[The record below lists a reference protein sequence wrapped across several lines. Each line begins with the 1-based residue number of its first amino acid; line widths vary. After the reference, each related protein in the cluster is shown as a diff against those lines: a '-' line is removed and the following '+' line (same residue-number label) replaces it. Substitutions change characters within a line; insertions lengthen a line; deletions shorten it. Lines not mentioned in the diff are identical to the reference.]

1 MAINNN
7 YNQNRLNQI
16 KEECRYYETMIEK
29 IIISPELT
37 AILHS
42 ETKSNNNSPLYKKS
56 LKSIRDYITNK
67 NSYSQDK
74 LQNKTL
80 EEIIYIKDYFKSILN
95 SCRKII
101 TLSQKTITPDL
112 KTHEDMA
119 NHMIDTLGLENLV
132 SNDISYRQNLTIYG
146 KPLKVIR
153 EFYLSK
159 SNYSTKA
166 KNNTEKKLLV
176 NYYQNVVIACED
188 MVRLMAL
195 LKEYSVS
202 FNEEEYL
209 LK

>member
-1 MAINNN
+1 
-7 YNQNRLNQI
+7 
-16 KEECRYYETMIEK
+16 
-29 IIISPELT
+29 
-37 AILHS
+37 
-42 ETKSNNNSPLYKKS
+42 
-56 LKSIRDYITNK
+56 
-67 NSYSQDK
+67 
-74 LQNKTL
+74 
-80 EEIIYIKDYFKSILN
+80 
-95 SCRKII
+95 
-101 TLSQKTITPDL
+101 
-112 KTHEDMA
+112 
-119 NHMIDTLGLENLV
+119 MIDTLGLEYLV